1 LGTSY
6 FVLVNILVIGSGG
19 REHALSWK
27 LSQSSK
33 VETVFTA
40 PGNGGTENNIPID
53 VNDLDGLA
61 EFAQKNNCFTVV
73 GPEDPL
79 AAGIV
84 DKFNELDLK
93 VFGPSQ
99 AAAQLESSKIWAK
112 NFMKRNNIPTA
123 RFEIFDDPQKAEE
136 HVKSIDYNVVVKA
149 DGLAAG
155 KGVIVCN
162 SDDEAISAIQTILV
176 KKTFGDAGNKI
187 IIEERIDGIEASYIA
202 LSDGNIAL
210 PMASSQDHKRIF
222 DDDKGPNTGGMGA
235 YSPTPIVTDILAKK
249 IQEEVI
255 EKTIHAMKN
264 EGISFKGFLYAGIMI
279 KDDVPY
285 VLEYN
290 VRMGDPECQP
300 ITMRMNFDL
309 YDYFVASVDG
319 TLSSMPSL
327 SWKDQF
333 AVCVV
338 LASNGYPGSYPTND
352 EITGFDSISN
362 DTNVFHAGTKKSDG
376 KIFSNGG
383 RVLGVTSLGDSLAS
397 AISSAYSAIE
407 KIVWSSKYCRK
418 DIGKKGLSYFWVWNI
433 LSSVII
439 QFMFMSCSD
448 FGIFLIICFSNTSEI
463 VIVSFFAKNLS

>member
-1 LGTSY
+1 M
-6 FVLVNILVIGSGG
+6 VNVLVIGSGG

-27 LSQSSK
+27 LSQSNK

-40 PGNGGTENNIPID
+40 PGNGGTENNVPLD

-61 EFAQKNNCFTVV
+61 KFAQENNCFTVV

-84 DKFNELDLK
+84 DKFKELNLK
-93 VFGPSQ
+93 VFGPSKK
-99 AAAQLESSKIWAK
+99 AAQLESSKIWAK

-123 RFEIFDDPQKAEE
+123 RFKIFVDPQKAQKYVE
-136 HVKSIDYNVVVKA
+136 SLDYDVVVKA

-162 SDDEAISAIQTILV
+162 STDEAISAIQTILV

-202 LSDGNIAL
+202 LSDGNVAL
-210 PMASSQDHKRIF
+210 PMASSQDHKRVF

-235 YSPTPIVTDILAKK
+235 YSPTPVITDVLAKK
-249 IQEEVI
+249 IQEDVI

-264 EGISFKGFLYAGIMI
+264 EGIPFTGFLYAGIML
-279 KDDVPY
+279 KDGTPY

-309 YDYFVASVDG
+309 YDYFVASVEG
-319 TLSSMPSL
+319 TLSSMPLL
-327 SWKDQF
+327 SWKDQY

-338 LASNGYPGSYPTND
+338 LASDGYPGSYSTND
-352 EITGFDSISN
+352 EITGFDSVSN
-362 DTNVFHAGTKKSDG
+362 DTHVFHAGTKKSDG
-376 KIFSNGG
+376 KILSNGG
-383 RVLGVTSLGDSLAS
+383 RVLGVTSLGDSLES
-397 AISSAYSAIE
+397 AISNVYSDTE
-407 KIVWSSKYCRK
+407 KIIWSKKYHRN
-418 DIGKKGLSYFWVWNI
+418 DIGKKGLSYF
-433 LSSVII
+433 
-439 QFMFMSCSD
+439 
-448 FGIFLIICFSNTSEI
+448 
-463 VIVSFFAKNLS
+463 

>member
-1 LGTSY
+1 M
-6 FVLVNILVIGSGG
+6 VNVLVIGSGG

-33 VETVFTA
+33 VETVYTA
-40 PGNGGTENNIPID
+40 PGNGGTENNVPLD
-53 VNDLDGLA
+53 VNDLDALA

-84 DKFNELDLK
+84 DKFNKLNLK

-136 HVKSIDYNVVVKA
+136 HVKSIDYDVVVKA

-162 SDDEAISAIQTILV
+162 GNDEAISAIQTILV

-202 LSDGNIAL
+202 LSDGNVAL

-235 YSPTPIVTDILAKK
+235 YSPTPIITNDLAKK

-264 EGISFKGFLYAGIMI
+264 EGIFFKGFLYAGIMI
-279 KDDVPY
+279 KDDKPY

-319 TLSSMPSL
+319 TLSSLPSL

-333 AVCVV
+333 AVSVV
-338 LASNGYPGSYPTND
+338 LASDGYPGSYSTND
-352 EITGFDSISN
+352 EITGFDSIPN
-362 DTNVFHAGTKKSDG
+362 NTNVFHAGTKKSDG
-376 KIFSNGG
+376 KILSNGG
-383 RVLGVTSLGDSLAS
+383 RVLGVTSLGDSLES
-397 AISSAYSAIE
+397 AIDNAYLAIE
-407 KIVWSSKYCRK
+407 KISWSNKFCRT
-418 DIGKKGLSYFWVWNI
+418 DIGKKGLSYF
-433 LSSVII
+433 
-439 QFMFMSCSD
+439 
-448 FGIFLIICFSNTSEI
+448 
-463 VIVSFFAKNLS
+463 

>member
-1 LGTSY
+1 M
-6 FVLVNILVIGSGG
+6 VNVLVIGSGG

-33 VETVFTA
+33 VETVYTA
-40 PGNGGTENNIPID
+40 PGNGGTKNNVPLD
-53 VNDLDGLA
+53 VTDLDGLS

-84 DKFNELDLK
+84 DKFNELNLK

-136 HVKSIDYNVVVKA
+136 YVKSIDYNVVVKA

-162 SDDEAISAIQTILV
+162 SNDEAISAIHTILV

-202 LSDGNIAL
+202 LSDGDVAL

-222 DDDKGPNTGGMGA
+222 DDDEGPNTGGMGA
-235 YSPTPIVTDILAKK
+235 YSPTPIVTTDLAKK

-279 KDDVPY
+279 KDGKPY

-338 LASNGYPGSYPTND
+338 LASNGYPGTYSTND
-352 EITGFDSISN
+352 EINGFDSISN
-362 DTNVFHAGTKKSDG
+362 DTHIFHAGTKKHDG

-383 RVLGVTSLGDSLAS
+383 RVLGVTSLGDSLDS
-397 AISSAYSAIE
+397 AISNVYSATE
-407 KIVWSSKYCRK
+407 KIIWSNKYCRK
-418 DIGKKGLSYFWVWNI
+418 DIGKKGLSYF
-433 LSSVII
+433 
-439 QFMFMSCSD
+439 
-448 FGIFLIICFSNTSEI
+448 
-463 VIVSFFAKNLS
+463 